1 MKKSMDYK
9 NVFPIEKQCTWDEIG
24 KFYPS
29 QYLIMHSLMFQ
40 TKVLRESEVKLPE
53 HTFYVDNL
61 FSYKPLPYAETI
73 YYMDID
79 LYHYYLGRDDQSVN
93 EKVLMKRID
102 QQILVTDLVT
112 RSVDLAE
119 VKKIHPKLEAYMVRN
134 ISIMLTISSIH
145 LLLIDTA
152 DSYKKRKD
160 MWNHVK
166 EYNEALYYRLRFRT
180 LSGFTYLPGK
190 IGASLTIGGY
200 RLAKKVYRFQ

>member
-1 MKKSMDYK
+1 MKGS
-9 NVFPIEKQCTWDEIG
+9 N
-24 KFYPS
+24 
-29 QYLIMHSLMFQ
+29 
-40 TKVLRESEVKLPE
+40 
-53 HTFYVDNL
+53 
-61 FSYKPLPYAETI
+61 
-73 YYMDID
+73 
-79 LYHYYLGRDDQSVN
+79 
-93 EKVLMKRID
+93 

-190 IGASLTIGGY
+190 IGTSLTIGGY
-200 RLAKKVYRFQ
+200 RLAKKKVYRFQ

>member
-1 MKKSMDYK
+1 MKYTKYLPQDRI
-9 NVFPIEKQCTWDEIG
+9 FTWEDMRHMGTG
-24 KFYPS
+24 KYI
-29 QYLIMHSLMFQ
+29 LMHSVIYR
-40 TKVLRESEVKLPE
+40 TKLLRECGLELPM